1 MTPQSSPEVWLSR
14 LSTVIWSAARSSASM
29 SSGTYRRT
37 GASSAIVP
45 SATSRITA
53 VAVKVLVTDAI
64 RNKVCCVTGSGFS
77 TLVTP

>member
-14 LSTVIWSAARSSASM
+14 LSTVIWSAARSSAST

-37 GASSAIVP
+37 GASSAIFP

-53 VAVKVLVTDAI
+53 VAVTVLVTEPI
-64 RNKVCCVTGSGFS
+64 RNSVSGSTGSGFS